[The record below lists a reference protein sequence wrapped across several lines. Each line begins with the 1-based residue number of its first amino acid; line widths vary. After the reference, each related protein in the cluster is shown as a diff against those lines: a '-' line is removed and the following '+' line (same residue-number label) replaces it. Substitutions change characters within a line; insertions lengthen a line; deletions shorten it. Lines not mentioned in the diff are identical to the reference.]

1 MSLKSIQSEDFK
13 MDEDFEGYKDYKKLI
28 DPDKLIGITYNFD
41 TMKLAIDTLFRKWYE
56 NDQEV
61 SRYEYA
67 LIQ

>member
-41 TMKLAIDTLFRKWYE
+41 TMKLAIDTLFRK
-56 NDQEV
+56 
-61 SRYEYA
+61 
-67 LIQ
+67 